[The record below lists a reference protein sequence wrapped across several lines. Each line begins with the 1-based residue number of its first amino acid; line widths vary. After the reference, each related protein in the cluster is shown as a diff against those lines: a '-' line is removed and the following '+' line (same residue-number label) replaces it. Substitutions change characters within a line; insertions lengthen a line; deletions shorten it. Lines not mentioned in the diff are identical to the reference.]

1 MLFDV
6 VTLNLARQKINK
18 KSNEIAE
25 DSELSINSSTDTLG
39 TTYTINQGGK
49 KVDDIYVPKEQEIDS
64 DTIGNLFKEYL

>member
-18 KSNEIAE
+18 KSNEVAE
-25 DSELSINSSTDTLG
+25 DSELSIDSSTDNLG

-49 KVDDIYVPKEQEIDS
+49 KVDDIYVPKEQEIDD
-64 DTIGNLFKEYL
+64 DTIINLFKEYT